1 MLKGLYQQ
9 NFLAKRQTQYFKL
22 SFKFQTTS
30 YWGCLVNINNILL
43 LNFEYLHKNL
53 LLKEA
58 NLLNNLNDLEFQCH
72 ASKKI
77 NKSEEK
83 NEKLETP

>member
-9 NFLAKRQTQYFKL
+9 KFLTKRQTQYFKL

-43 LNFEYLHKNL
+43 LNFEYLHIKL

-72 ASKKI
+72 ASKKLTKVKKRI
-77 NKSEEK
+77 K
-83 NEKLETP
+83 N